1 MKLNLKTTLLLLIG
15 TALCGVASLS
25 AQTPAAASEADL
37 AAIRATTLDYIEG
50 YYTSDPDRV
59 ERSIFPDIAKR
70 IPMRGP
76 GGRVRI
82 ERMSGIE
89 LLNHAKSG
97 DGKKIP
103 AEQQLKEIKILD
115 VFDNIAS
122 VRVDAASWVDHM
134 QLAKMGDRWV
144 VVNVLWQLKPRP
156 TAGGN

>member
-1 MKLNLKTTLLLLIG
+1 MKQPVLFTLLCSLLL
-15 TALCGVASLS
+15 AAAPLR
-25 AQTPAAASEADL
+25 AQTAAPAEADL
-37 AAIRATTLDYIEG
+37 AAIRSTVLDYLEG
-50 YYTSDPDRV
+50 YYAGDPDRV
-59 ERSIFPDIAKR
+59 ERAIFPDIAKR

-103 AEQQLKEIKILD
+103 AAQQLKEVKILD

-134 QLAKMGDRWV
+134 QLAKLGDRWV

-156 TAGGN
+156 PAAS

>member
-1 MKLNLKTTLLLLIG
+1 MNRPTLLLLCCACLLG
-15 TALCGVASLS
+15 TVRLH
-25 AQTPAAASEADL
+25 AQASEADL

-50 YYTSDPDRV
+50 YYTSDPERV
-59 ERSIFPDIAKR
+59 ERAIFPDIAKR

-82 ERMSGIE
+82 ERMSSLE
-89 LLNHAKSG
+89 LINHAKSG

-103 AEQQLKEIKILD
+103 PEQQLKDIKILD

-122 VRVDAASWVDHM
+122 VRVDAATWVDHM
-134 QLAKMGDRWV
+134 QLAKLGERWV

-156 TAGGN
+156 NPAAN